1 MRYGNKKKKITT
13 EIPYWAGDM
22 QGNFTYFVLFNPNG
36 SPVID
41 IKKKKNEN
49 KRGET
54 LWVPFPEL
62 VLSAWGPSVGGIGHG
77 IVAKNP

>member
-1 MRYGNKKKKITT
+1 
-13 EIPYWAGDM
+13 M

-62 VLSAWGPSVGGIGHG
+62 VLSA
-77 IVAKNP
+77 